1 MHPSRGLEYPDR
13 AGMAKTEIPARTAKK
28 EILVYSLVQIRRTGD
43 VMNQMDQTL
52 ERYIETIL
60 PWRLN
65 ALRNARLFISFVK
78 QYPEGGESE
87 CRVKGKLKLAGKS
100 TVITN
105 PSLVMGLI
113 HSRVLLGFLG
123 LRVASEGTL
132 SKAYKHKDD
141 INIES
146 FGLAI
151 VTSNHAL
158 LPCTEDKEKAE
169 AAFVQTITAANKLVA
184 HSTEMVD
191 LSSDA
196 VNSYFICC
204 TAIPVLFNLYFYK
217 PLGIEMPNI
226 DPSSKP
232 ATPD

>member
-1 MHPSRGLEYPDR
+1 
-13 AGMAKTEIPARTAKK
+13 
-28 EILVYSLVQIRRTGD
+28 
-43 VMNQMDQTL
+43 MDQTL
-52 ERYIETIL
+52 ERYKETIL

-65 ALRNARLFISFVK
+65 ALRIARVFLCFVE
-78 QYPEGGESE
+78 QYPEGGEYE
-87 CRVKGKLKLAGKS
+87 CRVKGKLKLEGKS
-100 TVITN
+100 TAITD
-105 PSLVMGLI
+105 PSMVMGLI
-113 HSRVLLGFLG
+113 HSRVLLEFLG

-132 SKAYKHKDD
+132 SKANKRKDD

-151 VTSNHAL
+151 VTRSKAL
-158 LPCTEDKEKAE
+158 SPCTEDEDKGKAE

-191 LSSDA
+191 LSSEA
-196 VNSYFICC
+196 VNSYIMCC

-226 DPSSKP
+226 DPSSRP